1 MKVPI
6 AKEKAVFYY
15 YKRYSGTEEGKSG
28 GGDDQLIVSL
38 PTDRTIQLC
47 HFVKPIDENTVQ
59 KFFGLAGKIKQIQI
73 GEYKNKANN
82 KRKRRTVYFALVV
95 YKKVEDCKVVLND
108 PKFLQGK
115 VNKLMK
121 KSVKFSSNPF
131 AAEEDDVSEK
141 ESENEDDK
149 VTAEHNAKMEEGGFI
164 MVKPE
169 TLGSKKGRGS
179 DGVNT
184 VQGISQEEAQEYLE
198 R

>member
-1 MKVPI
+1 M
-6 AKEKAVFYY
+6 
-15 YKRYSGTEEGKSG
+15 
-28 GGDDQLIVSL
+28 
-38 PTDRTIQLC
+38 
-47 HFVKPIDENTVQ
+47 
-59 KFFGLAGKIKQIQI
+59 
-73 GEYKNKANN
+73 
-82 KRKRRTVYFALVV
+82 V

-108 PKFLQGK
+108 PKVLQGK